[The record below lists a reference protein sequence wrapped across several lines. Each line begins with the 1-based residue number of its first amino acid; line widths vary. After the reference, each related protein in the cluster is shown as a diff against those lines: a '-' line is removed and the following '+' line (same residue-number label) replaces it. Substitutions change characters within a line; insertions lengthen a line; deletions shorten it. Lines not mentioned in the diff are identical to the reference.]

1 MPAPRIC
8 LLGVG
13 LYTRADASRL
23 VKMRSEEHT
32 SELQSQSNLVCR
44 LLLEKKKINNQL
56 NHPQPRLE
64 PRKCIKF
71 GLQPSLKFSCF
82 YLSLYSLL
90 HDDRLPVLLSVRFH
104 TTTVA
109 T

>member
-56 NHPQPRLE
+56 L
-64 PRKCIKF
+64 I
-71 GLQPSLKFSCF
+71 
-82 YLSLYSLL
+82 YLFINSQHIFHLPTFLL
-90 HDDRLPVLLSVRFH
+90 TTILARMLILIFAELGATIRPFMARRCSSHDPCVH
-104 TTTVA
+104 
-109 T
+109 